1 MNKKILLLSATVLLV
16 INSCNNSPVAPPE
29 DQPGR
34 RDYTWTVDTVNY
46 PNSINRLWGSSP
58 SDLWAVGP
66 AGNLSKTIWH
76 YDGEKW
82 STDGI
87 FRLISATSIFG
98 FSKYNVF
105 IGTHGG
111 QIWHFDE
118 NGWKE
123 ITALS
128 KDGNSNIGFENIWG
142 ESLNNFYV
150 FGAYPDDRGYFNN
163 SVIAHYNSSN
173 NWTMLSTDGLK
184 GTVEHLYRNLYYDKI
199 YIQAMDIGG
208 GEYYDSTIIYEYYNG
223 KYNKI
228 YSSVW
233 AKGLQSDISLINGEV
248 YFILGN
254 KIAKRVNN
262 QFQTFLEVDN
272 PNFYQRIWGRNSKD
286 IFFSMTDGLVHYNGT
301 DMKYLF
307 RLERPSNYILQAA
320 LFENEVF
327 FLVIDYPNNL
337 NLIYHG
343 KIEKGG

>member
-1 MNKKILLLSATVLLV
+1 VLLV
-16 INSCNNSPVAPPE
+16 IFISLLFSFAFNCNNNSVAPPE

-58 SDLWAVGP
+58 SGLWAVGP
-66 AGNLSKTIWH
+66 AGNLKKTIWH

-123 ITALS
+123 IAALT

-142 ESLNNFYV
+142 ESPNDFYV
-150 FGAYPDDRGYFNN
+150 FGAYPDERGYSNN
-163 SVIAHYNSSN
+163 SVIAHYSENK
-173 NWTMLSTDGLK
+173 WIMLETIGLA
-184 GTVEHLYRNLYYDKI
+184 GCVERFYRDNLFGEF
-199 YIQAMDIGG
+199 YIRTNRIGG
-208 GEYYDSTIIYEYYNG
+208 GAFPDSNLVYEYRNG

-228 YSSVW
+228 YNSVW
-233 AKGLQSDISLINGEV
+233 TKGLQSDISLINGEV
-248 YFILGN
+248 YFILEN

-272 PNFYQRIWGRNSKD
+272 PNFYQRIWGRSSKD

-307 RLERPSNYILQAA
+307 RLEKPSNYILQAS

-343 KIEKGG
+343 KI